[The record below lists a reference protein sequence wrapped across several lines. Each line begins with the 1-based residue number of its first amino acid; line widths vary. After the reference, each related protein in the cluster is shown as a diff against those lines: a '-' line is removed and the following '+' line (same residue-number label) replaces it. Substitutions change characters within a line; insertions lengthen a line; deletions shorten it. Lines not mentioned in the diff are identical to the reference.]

1 MDIITNNP
9 LITQIAQ
16 WAWSTDPSPQVSPQI
31 CLDSIPLLTAPCL
44 SRLLAKAIGIGIICM
59 SCVNKAPVISNIL
72 ASRSAAGLSV
82 TAAFGEVIMY
92 SNAAFYN
99 LLGGNPFTAYGET
112 MVLVIQTI
120 VIVML
125 IFWFRRNGSDKIGLR
140 QMGLVLGGYL
150 VYLIVVFRVLTPNTQ
165 YILMVYNP
173 VVLIISR
180 GSQII
185 ANHKQKQTG
194 AQSLAT
200 TGLNL
205 IGTVVRIGTTIKEV
219 GWDLH
224 ILRSYGVSVALN
236 SILFL
241 QLIIYKQNTER
252 FLKSLNEKKK
262 D

>member
-1 MDIITNNP
+1 MG
-9 LITQIAQ
+9 
-16 WAWSTDPSPQVSPQI
+16 
-31 CLDSIPLLTAPCL
+31 SIL
-44 SRLLAKAIGIGIICM
+44 
-59 SCVNKAPVISNIL
+59 
-72 ASRSAAGLSV
+72 
-82 TAAFGEVIMY
+82 
-92 SNAAFYN
+92 
-99 LLGGNPFTAYGET
+99 ET
-112 MVLVIQTI
+112 MKPLTPISCHPSMTHHT
-120 VIVML
+120 
-125 IFWFRRNGSDKIGLR
+125 
-140 QMGLVLGGYL
+140 
-150 VYLIVVFRVLTPNTQ
+150 VLTPNTQ

>member
-31 CLDSIPLLTAPCL
+31 CLDSLPLLTAPCL

-82 TAAFGEVIMY
+82 TAACGEVILY

-120 VIVML
+120 VIVLL
-125 IFWFRRNGSDKIGLR
+125 IFWFRRDGSDTIGLQ

-150 VYLIVVFRVLTPNTQ
+150 VYLFVVFR
-165 YILMVYNP
+165 
-173 VVLIISR
+173 
-180 GSQII
+180 
-185 ANHKQKQTG
+185 
-194 AQSLAT
+194 
-200 TGLNL
+200 
-205 IGTVVRIGTTIKEV
+205 
-219 GWDLH
+219 
-224 ILRSYGVSVALN
+224 
-236 SILFL
+236 
-241 QLIIYKQNTER
+241 
-252 FLKSLNEKKK
+252 
-262 D
+262 

>member
-1 MDIITNNP
+1 MTHP
-9 LITQIAQ
+9 T
-16 WAWSTDPSPQVSPQI
+16 
-31 CLDSIPLLTAPCL
+31 
-44 SRLLAKAIGIGIICM
+44 
-59 SCVNKAPVISNIL
+59 
-72 ASRSAAGLSV
+72 
-82 TAAFGEVIMY
+82 
-92 SNAAFYN
+92 
-99 LLGGNPFTAYGET
+99 
-112 MVLVIQTI
+112 
-120 VIVML
+120 
-125 IFWFRRNGSDKIGLR
+125 
-140 QMGLVLGGYL
+140 
-150 VYLIVVFRVLTPNTQ
+150 VLTPDTQ

-185 ANHKQKQTG
+185 ANHEQKQTG
-194 AQSLAT
+194 AQSIAT

-205 IGTVVRIGTTIKEV
+205 VGTLVRIGTTIKEV

-241 QLIIYKQNTER
+241 QLIVYKENTER